1 MNTLIFCALL
11 GAQPTTPVIKFDT
24 LTPDQAARFADHNVT
39 IRFTVGDAPAYTW
52 PVNGQL
58 RTICGPV
65 MRDGDDQERTVSL
78 IGDRTRK
85 TREGK
90 THTVRGMLRVV
101 HHEAVTIN
109 GVRVEAWADIRFEE
123 R

>member
-1 MNTLIFCALL
+1 MNTIIFCSLL
-11 GAQPTTPVIKFDT
+11 GAPPTTPVIKFDT
-24 LTPDQAARFADHNVT
+24 LTIEQAARLAGDNVT
-39 IRFTVGDAPAYTW
+39 IRFTIGDAPAYTW

-65 MRDGDDQERTVSL
+65 LRDGDDQERTVSL

-85 TREGK
+85 AREGK
-90 THTVRGMLRVV
+90 AFTVRGTLRVV
-101 HHEAVTIN
+101 HHEAYAVN
-109 GVRVEAWADIRFEE
+109 GVHVPAWDDIRFEE